1 MISSGPPPLQAFW
14 RLDDSKMHFSRSKIP
29 AFDGAS
35 LGILENLCD
44 STWHIFEAR
53 YPFRNFD
60 QDDDLRHQLR
70 LKLFILAESSG
81 LEDLDGLQRRAL
93 AALSRALDY

>member
-1 MISSGPPPLQAFW
+1 M
-14 RLDDSKMHFSRSKIP
+14 DSVRRKIP
-29 AFDGAS
+29 SFDDAS

-53 YPFRNFD
+53 YPFRDFS

-70 LKLFILAESSG
+70 VKMFILAESSG
-81 LEDLDGLQRRAL
+81 FENLDVLQRKAL
-93 AALSRALDY
+93 EALSRTIDY